1 MYYWCA
7 FEFLIQWLFDDL
19 LQRVLK
25 KANLSFRNVLHHTHT
40 NTHTHTH
47 THTLKWQTEIER
59 TLSKKLNT
67 LWGWTFYWNVNIWE
81 QNIFSYNFIFSCCLK
96 WIYLRLICNKKK
108 KWWRCLSIRQPLSK
122 MWKHQN
128 RFQNKNSVSWKKSV
142 VTFGKH
148 IYDHD

>member
-1 MYYWCA
+1 MRSNFWFSGFLMTSCNA
-7 FEFLIQWLFDDL
+7 FWRKQIL
-19 LQRVLK
+19 VLET
-25 KANLSFRNVLHHTHT
+25 SCITHT
-40 NTHTHTH
+40 QTHTH

-96 WIYLRLICNKKK
+96 WIYLRLICTKIK

-128 RFQNKNSVSWKKSV
+128 RFQNKNAASWKKRV
-142 VTFGKH
+142 GIFCVRPQLK
-148 IYDHD
+148 